1 MSHFSRCDLLKLVT
15 IPVNFGL
22 KKSLVPTFPWPF
34 PRRKVFA
41 GLVLKSAKLDK
52 NIAKILLV
60 GLKSAKYGQEYRDF
74 GALKSAKIVQT
85 LVGASRGLSKR
96 RPASQKC
103 ERVCHASSDSTSGTS
118 HASYRFVSSALHQ
131 GLFQFQFLFWSQ
143 KPQLTNNA
151 VRIPQ
156 NFSEN

>member
-85 LVGASRGLSKR
+85 LVGASRGLRS
-96 RPASQKC
+96 PQTLQLICQQASILDLDLVKLGIPSHDKDLAKLQQLMHLKC
-103 ERVCHASSDSTSGTS
+103 
-118 HASYRFVSSALHQ
+118 
-131 GLFQFQFLFWSQ
+131 
-143 KPQLTNNA
+143 
-151 VRIPQ
+151 
-156 NFSEN
+156 

>member
-85 LVGASRGLSKR
+85 LVGASRGLH
-96 RPASQKC
+96 
-103 ERVCHASSDSTSGTS
+103 RVPT
-118 HASYRFVSSALHQ
+118 
-131 GLFQFQFLFWSQ
+131 FLFMFHLS
-143 KPQLTNNA
+143 TD
-151 VRIPQ
+151 RRCR
-156 NFSEN
+156 